1 MKKKYIV
8 CLLVILLFTLTACKN
23 NENELEKIVSNIS
36 LSGNLVTNKVYY
48 HNVAEY
54 DGSKSNF
61 ILRFLGIDKKVWIEY
76 TGLTD
81 LSIEL
86 SRVKTTV
93 NGKKIHVFIPKTKV
107 SKCYAKND
115 NPEDIVF
122 YSSDGNIFNLG
133 NVSASEGSEALAIAQ
148 NIMCDAVKNDQELL
162 RKAQKRAESLIK
174 EKIKAFTEKSNV
186 SYTIEWEYEDN
197 DYVE

>member
-197 DYVE
+197 DCVE